1 MFLTSFW
8 GLDVLLRVLV
18 PLLHLPPGDD
28 KMIVLGTSL
37 LKSRRIQSPPFLEQ
51 RYRRGGSLCFHRQE
65 DLFSDFFA
73 YRSMAKDVDA
83 SEETFVA
90 PCLLPL

>member
-1 MFLTSFW
+1 MDNWQEEDRARRQALEEQERRVSQ
-8 GLDVLLRVLV
+8 LVDEDLRKEISDLLAEIHQEFASLV
-18 PLLHLPPGDD
+18 QD
-28 KMIVLGTSL
+28 
-37 LKSRRIQSPPFLEQ
+37 
-51 RYRRGGSLCFHRQE
+51 

-90 PCLLPL
+90 PSLLPL